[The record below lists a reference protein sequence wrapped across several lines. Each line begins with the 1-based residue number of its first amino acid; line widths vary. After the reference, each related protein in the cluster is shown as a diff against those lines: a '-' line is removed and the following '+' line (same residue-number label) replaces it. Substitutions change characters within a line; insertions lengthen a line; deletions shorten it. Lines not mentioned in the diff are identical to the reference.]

1 MGPEQ
6 IDFYITIGTAALV
19 FITFILV
26 IVLVIWYKGLRKTE
40 LKTSELISKM
50 EKGDKELH
58 QKIHEDLE
66 RIKSGKMDPKT
77 SGEEDLVSYVMSFV
91 TPTITS
97 YVKSWF

>member
-1 MGPEQ
+1 
-6 IDFYITIGTAALV
+6 
-19 FITFILV
+19 
-26 IVLVIWYKGLRKTE
+26 
-40 LKTSELISKM
+40 M

-91 TPTITS
+91 TPTIRS